1 MEKSKELHFFFAGN
15 GISCSEEG
23 DKGFTGHI
31 SKTRHINITPG
42 KTFTRENLQK
52 IYDMADS
59 GNMIFSNGNTLGYLV
74 LNPIHKPTKEYIN
87 NITNEVYQL
96 SVEVIDGK
104 KYVCTRDG
112 QIFSD
117 DPNKYQDIPIVSN
130 PENKKFLLTN
140 YSKEYDGHTLYRI
153 RALKDFA
160 GTGMAVIEVSHRS
173 KEWGEVMDECRSLW
187 KELLNIPDTHE
198 VLFLGGGASLQFLYV
213 AMNFLEKK
221 AAYLETGVWA
231 KKALKEAK
239 GIGDAYALASSADK
253 TYSYIPKGYVIP
265 EDIDYFHITTNNT
278 IYGTEIRYDMD
289 CPVPLIADMS
299 SDIMSRPVDVSKY
312 ALIYGGAQKNVGP
325 AGVTFAIVRKDA
337 LGKVSRYIPTMLD
350 YRTHV
355 DGASMFNTPPVFS
368 IFVMNETLKWLKGIG
383 GVEAI
388 NKINVG
394 KAELLYNEID
404 RNPLFVGTAAKED
417 RSIMNVCFVMAPGY
431 EALQD
436 EFMAYAKEHGMVGIK
451 GHRSVGGFRASI
463 YNACPVESVEALV
476 SCMQEFAAKKA

>member
-1 MEKSKELHFFFAGN
+1 MKKVHNFNAGPC
-15 GISCSEEG
+15 ILP
-23 DKGFTGHI
+23 DQAI
-31 SKTRHINITPG
+31 
-42 KTFTRENLQK
+42 ENS
-52 IYDMADS
+52 I
-59 GNMIFSNGNTLGYLV
+59 
-74 LNPIHKPTKEYIN
+74 E
-87 NITNEVYQL
+87 
-96 SVEVIDGK
+96 
-104 KYVCTRDG
+104 
-112 QIFSD
+112 
-117 DPNKYQDIPIVSN
+117 
-130 PENKKFLLTN
+130 
-140 YSKEYDGHTLYRI
+140 
-153 RALKDFA
+153 ALKDFA

-173 KEWGEVMDECRSLW
+173 KEWGEVMDECRTLW
-187 KELLNIPDTHE
+187 RELLNIPDTHE
-198 VLFLGGGASLQFLYV
+198 ILFLGGGASMQFLYV

-239 GIGDAYALASSADK
+239 GLGDAYALASSADK

-278 IYGTEIRYDMD
+278 IYGTEIRYDID
-289 CPVPLIADMS
+289 SPVPLIADMS

-325 AGVTFAIVRKDA
+325 AGVAFAIVRKDA

-350 YRTHV
+350 YRTHI
-355 DGASMFNTPPVFS
+355 DGGSMFNTPPVFP
-368 IFVMNETLKWLKGIG
+368 IFVMKETLKWLKGIG

-388 NKINVG
+388 NKINIH
-394 KAELLYNEID
+394 KAELLYSEID
-404 RNPLFVGTAAKED
+404 SNPLFVGTAARED

-436 EFMAYAKEHGMVGIK
+436 EFMAFAKDCGMVGIK

-476 SCMQEFAAKKA
+476 SCMKEFAAKKA